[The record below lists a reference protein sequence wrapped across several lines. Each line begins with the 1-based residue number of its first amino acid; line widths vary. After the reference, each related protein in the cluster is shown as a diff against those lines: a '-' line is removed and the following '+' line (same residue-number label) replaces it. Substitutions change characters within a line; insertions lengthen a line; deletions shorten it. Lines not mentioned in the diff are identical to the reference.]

1 MDEIKNY
8 FVVYIPDSYYGRIY
22 AVVRAKNK
30 SEVIDKIKL
39 SYPPASLDKD
49 IAVLIKSISNLDFDN
64 NDVGE
69 VNIQTKNPE
78 KSDYVYI

>member
-22 AVVRAKNK
+22 AVVKAKNK

-39 SYPPASLDKD
+39 SYHVKD
-49 IAVLIKSISNLDFDN
+49 IAVLVKPISNLDFDN